1 MSFFS
6 ELNPEMDNYLEQHT
20 SQESSLLAKLREETY
35 KDAPQSHMISGIQ
48 QGRFLA
54 TISKILSPKRIL
66 ELGTFTGYATLCMAE
81 GLAKDGKII
90 TLDINEELS
99 YIPKKY
105 FTESDFSKQIE
116 FKLQDAREYLK
127 NCSETF
133 DLVFIDAN
141 KSAYVDY
148 FQLIKILNLKNF
160 IKPLLKSG
168 SIVLF
173 DNVLW
178 YGKVLEET
186 PKSKMTKKIK
196 ELNNIAS
203 ADEDFDSFILP
214 LRDGI
219 HFLRKK

>member
-6 ELNPEMDNYLEQHT
+6 ELSPDMDQYLERHT
-20 SQESSLLAKLREETY
+20 SQESDLLIRLREETY
-35 KDAPQSHMISGIQ
+35 KNAPQSHMISGIQ
-48 QGRFLA
+48 QGRFLSV
-54 TISKILSPKRIL
+54 ISKMLSPNRIL

-81 GLAKDGKII
+81 GLAKDGKIT
-90 TLDINEELS
+90 TLDINEDLA
-99 YIPKKY
+99 YLAQKY
-105 FTESDFSKQIE
+105 FAESEFSEQIE
-116 FKLQDAREYLK
+116 FRLQDAREYLK
-127 NCSETF
+127 NSDEIF

-148 FQLIKILNLKNF
+148 FHLIK
-160 IKPLLKSG
+160 PRLKSG
-168 SIVLF
+168 SVVLF

-178 YGKVLEET
+178 YGKVLEEN

-196 ELNNIAS
+196 ELNEIAS
-203 ADEDFDSFILP
+203 ADEDFDGFILP

>member
-6 ELNPEMDNYLEQHT
+6 ELSPDMDQYLERHT
-20 SQESSLLAKLREETY
+20 SQESDLLIRLREETY
-35 KDAPQSHMISGIQ
+35 KNAPQSHMISGIQ
-48 QGRFLA
+48 QGRFLSV
-54 TISKILSPKRIL
+54 ISKMLSPNRIL

-81 GLAKDGKII
+81 GLAKDGKIT
-90 TLDINEELS
+90 TLDINEDLA
-99 YIPKKY
+99 YLAQKY
-105 FTESDFSKQIE
+105 FAESEFSEQIE
-116 FKLQDAREYLK
+116 FRLQDAREYLK
-127 NCSETF
+127 NSDEIF

-148 FQLIKILNLKNF
+148 FHLV
-160 IKPLLKSG
+160 KPRLKSG
-168 SIVLF
+168 SVVLF

-178 YGKVLEET
+178 YGKVLEEN

-196 ELNNIAS
+196 ELNEIAS
-203 ADEDFDSFILP
+203 ADEDFDGFILP

>member
-6 ELNPEMDNYLEQHT
+6 ELSPDMDQYLERHT
-20 SQESSLLAKLREETY
+20 SKESDLLVRLREETY
-35 KDAPQSHMISGIQ
+35 KNVPQSHMISGIQ
-48 QGRFLA
+48 QGRFLSV
-54 TISKILSPKRIL
+54 ISKILSPDRIL

-81 GLAKDGKII
+81 GLAKDGKIT
-90 TLDINEELS
+90 TLDINEELA
-99 YIPKKY
+99 YLPQKY
-105 FTESDFSKQIE
+105 FAESEFSEQIE
-116 FKLQDAREYLK
+116 FRLQDAREYLK
-127 NCSETF
+127 NSDEIF

-148 FQLIKILNLKNF
+148 FHLIK
-160 IKPLLKSG
+160 PRLKSG
-168 SIVLF
+168 SVVLF

-178 YGKVLEET
+178 YGKVLEEN

-196 ELNNIAS
+196 ELNEIAS
-203 ADEDFDSFILP
+203 EDTDFDSFILP